1 MAKKQQLK
9 YKQHKNAKYG
19 FVNGQGQWVISPQFD
34 DAWNFND
41 GVAMVEL
48 KSKYGYIK
56 MDGSY
61 LFEPQFDS
69 VNYFKDGIATVKIK
83 NKYGCIKIDGS
94 YLFEPQFDDINRFEN
109 GIAKIKLNDKYGFIK
124 ADGSFIAMPQFD
136 RAYDF
141 EKGKA
146 MVLLEGK
153 WFDIKSDGILEEMS
167 NVRRLVLSCDEMQN
181 ENSPGWS
188 FLEASVKNDKWE
200 FKSWARI
207 MDDNDEWYDDRY
219 YIEDLI
225 GDLIRYYDEVEE
237 NKSFAKW
244 ANSLNLSTPE
254 DVGEL
259 LWANAQQLIDDAKI
273 KQDSGG
279 YNAPLRD
286 LTILIQL
293 YWQLKNIEELGLQD
307 VRNSLDLPKENDLC
321 LNSQKVKR
329 KAIKFCAE
337 LLTDDDG
344 FEELDF
350 TDLTEK
356 SRKPGEYNLVSCFE
370 GGEEGEEDDDDD
382 WDEDEDRDD

>member
-1 MAKKQQLK
+1 MAKKQQLE
-9 YKQHKNAKYG
+9 YKKDKNGKYG
-19 FVNGQGQWVISPQFD
+19 FVNGQGKWVISPQFD
-34 DAWNFND
+34 DAWGFND
-41 GVAMVEL
+41 GIARIKL

-61 LFEPQFDS
+61 L
-69 VNYFKDGIATVKIK
+69 
-83 NKYGCIKIDGS
+83 
-94 YLFEPQFDDINRFEN
+94 LEPQFDDIGSFEN
-109 GIAKIKLNDKYGFIK
+109 GIAKIELNDKYGFIK

-153 WFDIKSDGILEEMS
+153 WFDLKSNGALEEMS
-167 NVRRLVLSCDEMQN
+167 NVRRLVLVCDEMQR
-181 ENSPGWS
+181 ENIPGWS
-188 FLEASVKNDKWE
+188 FLEASVKNGKWE

-207 MDDNDEWYDDRY
+207 MDDNYEWYDDRY
-219 YIEDLI
+219 DLEDLI

-259 LWANAQQLIDDAKI
+259 LWANAQQLIDSAKI
-273 KQDSGG
+273 EHDCGG
-279 YNAPLRD
+279 YGAPLRD

-307 VRNSLDLPKENDLC
+307 VRNSLDLPKEDDLY

-337 LLTDDDG
+337 LLTDDDD

-356 SRKPGEYNLVSCFE
+356 SRKPGEYNLISCFE
-370 GGEEGEEDDDDD
+370 GDDDDD
-382 WDEDEDRDD
+382 WDEEDDYE